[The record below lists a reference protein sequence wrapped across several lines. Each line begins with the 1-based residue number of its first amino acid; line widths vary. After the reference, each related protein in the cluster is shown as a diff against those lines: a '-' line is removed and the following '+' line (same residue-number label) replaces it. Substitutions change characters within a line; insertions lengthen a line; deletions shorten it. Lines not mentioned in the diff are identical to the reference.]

1 MKKRKHR
8 LLIIVVLIILF
19 LHLLSSCTLL
29 SGMSPAEFI
38 DYVKF
43 CRGDYDD
50 NPEEYPN
57 TRWVCQEVDMYFDNI
72 EGSDI
77 YVGKLFADGK
87 EYDIAVSFLLG
98 MAHSFELFHETE
110 SAQNVMVDGIKRE
123 YVLRATYQELKQQG
137 ETIVWVAEIDHLSE
151 YAINSFE
158 GWNYDGETLSFV
170 MEELPKEDSNS

>member
-1 MKKRKHR
+1 
-8 LLIIVVLIILF
+8 
-19 LHLLSSCTLL
+19 
-29 SGMSPAEFI
+29 
-38 DYVKF
+38 
-43 CRGDYDD
+43 
-50 NPEEYPN
+50 
-57 TRWVCQEVDMYFDNI
+57 
-72 EGSDI
+72 
-77 YVGKLFADGK
+77 
-87 EYDIAVSFLLG
+87 LG
-98 MAHSFELFHETE
+98 TAHSFELFHETE